1 MERFKQMWSKVW
13 RVIRVLPVVGVFI
26 VLATSGEVLRRKG
39 YVLGVLAVVLDIL
52 PIICVIKAGIEI
64 FTGDLIP
71 DKLEPE
77 SAPDFETAA

>member
-1 MERFKQMWSKVW
+1 MEWFKQMWSKVW

-26 VLATSGEVLRRKG
+26 VFATSGEVLRRKG
-39 YVLGVLAVVLDIL
+39 YALGVLAVVLDVL

-77 SAPDFETAA
+77 STADFETAA